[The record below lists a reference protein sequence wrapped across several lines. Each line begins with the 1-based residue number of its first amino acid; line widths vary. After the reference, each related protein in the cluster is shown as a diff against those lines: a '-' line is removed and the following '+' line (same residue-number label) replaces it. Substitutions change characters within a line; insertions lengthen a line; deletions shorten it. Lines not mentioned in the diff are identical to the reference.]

1 MEGNKILI
9 GAGIIVA
16 IILIA
21 KKMNENSSIIDETKS
36 NASGCGCG
44 K

>member
-1 MEGNKILI
+1 MEGKKILL

-21 KKMNENSSIIDETKS
+21 KKMNENSLATDETTS